1 MTNNEATQQDYIKRV
16 NLVVD
21 YIDKNLDKEIKLT
34 TLAEISSFSPYHLH
48 RIVRSF
54 LKEPIG
60 VYITRRRVHKAASL
74 LRSTDLSIQDIAY
87 RVGYDMP
94 SSLSKAFK
102 QFYNV
107 SPSEYRTNKNIVI
120 MNRNISKEEY
130 NLQEPQIVER
140 PDSKVVYIQII
151 GEYGNEHYNGVWD
164 RVCSFVG
171 RNNLF
176 GQKNEFLG
184 IGHDD
189 PSVTEAAKCRYDACI
204 TVEKEVKPEGEI
216 GFKTLEGGKYAVFFH
231 KGAYNKLPLIYDA
244 IFSKWLPSSPYQLRE
259 APSFESYINDPGVRK
274 EEEYET
280 LLFIPIR

>member
-1 MTNNEATQQDYIKRV
+1 MTNNEATQQDYIRRV

-21 YIDKNLDKEIKLT
+21 YIDKNLDKEIKLA

-94 SSLSKAFK
+94 LSLSKAFK

-130 NLQEPQIVER
+130 NL
-140 PDSKVVYIQII
+140 
-151 GEYGNEHYNGVWD
+151 
-164 RVCSFVG
+164 
-171 RNNLF
+171 
-176 GQKNEFLG
+176 
-184 IGHDD
+184 
-189 PSVTEAAKCRYDACI
+189 
-204 TVEKEVKPEGEI
+204 
-216 GFKTLEGGKYAVFFH
+216 
-231 KGAYNKLPLIYDA
+231 
-244 IFSKWLPSSPYQLRE
+244 
-259 APSFESYINDPGVRK
+259 
-274 EEEYET
+274 
-280 LLFIPIR
+280 

>member
-1 MTNNEATQQDYIKRV
+1 MSINETTQQDYIRRV

-21 YIDKNLDKEIKLT
+21 YIDKNLDKEIKLS

-60 VYITRRRVHKAASL
+60 VYITRRRVHKAALL

-87 RVGYDMP
+87 KIGYDMP

-102 QFYNV
+102 QFYNI

-120 MNRNISKEEY
+120 MNRNISKEQY

-151 GEYGNEHYNGVWD
+151 GQYGNKEYNGVWD

-176 GQKNEFLG
+176 GQKN
-184 IGHDD
+184 
-189 PSVTEAAKCRYDACI
+189 
-204 TVEKEVKPEGEI
+204 
-216 GFKTLEGGKYAVFFH
+216 
-231 KGAYNKLPLIYDA
+231 
-244 IFSKWLPSSPYQLRE
+244 
-259 APSFESYINDPGVRK
+259 
-274 EEEYET
+274 
-280 LLFIPIR
+280 